1 MVRLEDMSR
10 MHGHIQLYYTGW
22 QLEVDNN
29 NYDWPNVFTP
39 YGVQT
44 DNSLWWRLPD
54 NDDRDN
60 NELYTH
66 DEEG

>member
-39 YGVQT
+39 
-44 DNSLWWRLPD
+44 
-54 NDDRDN
+54 
-60 NELYTH
+60 
-66 DEEG
+66 